1 MPVPALPITRNL
13 KRKSDQMGPKSGKS
27 RQRETYRRKYGNQE
41 AITVTGR
48 ETNTSRV
55 VGNNN
60 NRKFLYNVYHVPD
73 TVLKFFTYINNSLYP
88 RENSMRELY

>member
-13 KRKSDQMGPKSGKS
+13 KRKSEQMEPKSGKS
-27 RQRETYRRKYGNQE
+27 RQRETFRRKYGNQE
-41 AITVTGR
+41 ANTVTGR

-60 NRKFLYNVYHVPD
+60 RKLLHNVYHVPD
-73 TVLKFFTYINNSLYP
+73 TVLKFFAYINKSLNP
-88 RENSMRELY
+88 WENSRREL

>member
-13 KRKSDQMGPKSGKS
+13 KRKSEQMEPESGKS
-27 RQRETYRRKYGNQE
+27 RQRETYRRKYGNEE

-60 NRKFLYNVYHVPD
+60 RKFLYNAYHVPD
-73 TVLKFFTYINNSLYP
+73 TVLKLFAYINNSLNP